1 MSSNNNNINHEDED
15 EIIISSITN
24 SSLGILQF
32 TMIITNNIG
41 EIHRVVGN
49 QEEHDIHLQHLLKTI
64 MYIVVNCKDFIAAG
78 SIIEMD
84 GFYRNIMMPLDNSRC
99 ARAA

>member
-1 MSSNNNNINHEDED
+1 
-15 EIIISSITN
+15 
-24 SSLGILQF
+24 
-32 TMIITNNIG
+32 MIITNNIG

-49 QEEHDIHLQHLLKTI
+49 QEEHNIYLQHLLKTM
-64 MYIVVNCKDFIAAG
+64 MYIVVNCKNFIAAG

-84 GFYRNIMMPLDNSRC
+84 GFYRNIMMPLDSSRC

>member
-1 MSSNNNNINHEDED
+1 
-15 EIIISSITN
+15 
-24 SSLGILQF
+24 
-32 TMIITNNIG
+32 MIITNNIG

-49 QEEHDIHLQHLLKTI
+49 QEEHNIYLQHLLKTM

-99 ARAA
+99 AGAA